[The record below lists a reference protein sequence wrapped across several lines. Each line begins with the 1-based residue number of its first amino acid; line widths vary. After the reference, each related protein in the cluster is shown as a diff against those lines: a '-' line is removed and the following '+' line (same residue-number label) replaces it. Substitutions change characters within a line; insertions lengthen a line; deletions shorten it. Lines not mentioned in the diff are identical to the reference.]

1 MLAILLASLST
12 QAAAAGFEPAVFG
25 LELPVSDVASAERAY
40 ADAFGFASVL
50 SGGELARLEKDGLAL
65 LLVRSDAPR
74 AAEGSARVHLN
85 LRTRDIDA
93 ALESALAAGFD
104 APELEPHAIPIGRAL
119 TLVDPDGHVTNLIEV
134 AAAAGAA
141 PENAA
146 GGAELAVFNVGLSLE
161 PDADREFV
169 ARLGFRVKTRA
180 YLPDAL
186 PTEKAG
192 AAELVLRGTASAPR
206 PNGARA
212 ATLLLAVEALQP
224 ALDVLAPAGFVDA
237 AAQPRATPHGRRVA
251 LRVPSNLRIE
261 LIERSPAQLAF
272 ERLCA
277 LAGSW
282 EGRSSAGWTARSE
295 IEVIAR
301 GSAVLERTN
310 FEAHPGETMLTL
322 FHRDGEALVLTH
334 YCVAGNQPR
343 LAATAIDGGRLHFT
357 FHDATNLATRD
368 VGHMDE
374 AFFDLGDGETFASKW
389 SFSQNGKTSWME
401 EIEYRRVGAV
411 AAPAPAT
418 AGTGSASGC
427 GH

>member
-1 MLAILLASLST
+1 MLALLLASIST
-12 QAAAAGFEPAVFG
+12 QAPAAAFEPAVFG
-25 LELPVSDVASAERAY
+25 LELPVSDVAAAERAY
-40 ADAFGFASVL
+40 AEAFGFMPVL
-50 SGGELARLEKDGLAL
+50 SGGEVARLEKDGLAL

-85 LRTRDIDA
+85 LRSRDLDA
-93 ALESALAAGFD
+93 ALESALGAGFD

-134 AAAAGAA
+134 AGEAQDGAGADL
-141 PENAA
+141 E
-146 GGAELAVFNVGLSLE
+146 VFNVGLSLE
-161 PDADREFV
+161 PDADREFIQ
-169 ARLGFRVKTRA
+169 RLGFRVKTRA

-186 PTEKAG
+186 PTEKVG
-192 AAELVLRGTASAPR
+192 AAALVLRGTASAPR
-206 PNGARA
+206 SNGSRA
-212 ATLLLAVEALQP
+212 AVLLLAVDGMQP
-224 ALDVLAPAGFVDA
+224 AQDVLAPAGFVDA
-237 AAQPRATPHGRRVA
+237 AAQSRATPHGRRVA
-251 LRVPSNLRIE
+251 LKVPSNLRIE
-261 LIERSPAQLAF
+261 LVERSPAQLAF

-310 FEAHPGETMLTL
+310 FEAHPGETMRTL

-357 FHDATNLATRD
+357 FRDATNLAARD

-389 SFSQNGKTSWME
+389 SFSQGGQTSWME
-401 EIEYRRVGAV
+401 QIEYRRVAAV
-411 AAPAPAT
+411 AVPPVPA
-418 AGTGSASGC
+418 GKGSASGC

>member
-1 MLAILLASLST
+1 MLALLLASLVT
-12 QAAAAGFEPAVFG
+12 QAPASGFEPAVFG
-25 LELPVSDVASAERAY
+25 LELPVADVAAAERAY
-40 ADAFGFASVL
+40 AAAFGFEVVL

-74 AAEGSARVHLN
+74 AAEGAARVHLN
-85 LRTRDIDA
+85 LRTGDIGA
-93 ALESALAAGFD
+93 ALEEALAAGFD

-119 TLVDPDGHVTNLIEV
+119 ALVDPDGHVTNLIEV
-134 AAAAGAA
+134 AGEAH
-141 PENAA
+141 
-146 GGAELAVFNVGLSLE
+146 GAELAVFNIGLSLE
-161 PDADREFV
+161 PDADRAFV
-169 ARLGFRVKTRA
+169 ERLGFRAKTRA

-192 AAELVLRGTASAPR
+192 AAELVVRGTARASR
-206 PNGARA
+206 SMRTRA
-212 ATLLLAVEALQP
+212 AALLLAVEALRP
-224 ALDVLAPAGFVDA
+224 AQDALAPAGFA
-237 AAQPRATPHGRRVA
+237 AADAQPRASPHGRRVA
-251 LRVPSNLRIE
+251 LTVPSSLRIE

-310 FEAHPGETMLTL
+310 FEAHPGETMLTF

-343 LAATAIDGGRLHFT
+343 LVASEIDGGRFHFT
-357 FHDATNLATRD
+357 FRDATNLATRD

-374 AFFDLGDGETFASKW
+374 AFFDLGDGETFSSKW
-389 SFSQNGKTSWME
+389 SFSQGGKTSWME
-401 EIEYRRVGAV
+401 EIEYRRVGAG
-411 AAPAPAT
+411 T
-418 AGTGSASGC
+418 ASAGGSAGAGC